1 MSEIASVAPPVAGR
15 HTGKVALV
23 TGGGTGIGAATA
35 ARLAAEGA
43 RVVVTGRRSEPLEAV
58 AGQISGRAIVADM
71 SDPAQVKAAVQQ
83 LIAEFGRLDLVV
95 ANAGAPSVSAVAD
108 TSDESWRASMAANVD
123 TAFFT
128 LRETLPAL
136 LQSRGS
142 AVLVSSTLGLSA
154 GPKVAEYT
162 TAKHAVI
169 GLAKSAARDY
179 SGAGVRVNTVCPG
192 WVRTAMS
199 EAGMA
204 QLAALT
210 GLPGVAEAYAKVTEQ
225 VPIGRAADP
234 AEIAS
239 IISFLGSAEASY
251 VTGAT
256 IAVDGGAD
264 IVDLPTLQM
273 TGVF

>member
-1 MSEIASVAPPVAGR
+1 MSEIFSVALPVAGR

-35 ARLAAEGA
+35 IRLAAEGA
-43 RVVVTGRRSEPLEAV
+43 RVVVTGRRSEPLETV
-58 AGQISGRAIVADM
+58 AEQISGRAIVADM
-71 SDPAQVKAAVQQ
+71 SNPAQIKVAVQR

-95 ANAGAPSVSAVAD
+95 ANAGAPSISAVAE
-108 TSDESWRASMAANVD
+108 TSDESWRASMAANLD

-136 LQSRGS
+136 MENRGS
-142 AVLVSSTLGLSA
+142 AVLVSSTLGLYA
-154 GPKVAEYT
+154 GPNVAEYT

-169 GLAKSAARDY
+169 GLGKSAARDY
-179 SGAGVRVNTVCPG
+179 SGVGVRVNTVCPG

-199 EAGMA
+199 DGGMA

-210 GLPGVAEAYAKVTEQ
+210 GLAGVDEAYAKVTEQ

-239 IISFLGSAEASY
+239 IISFLGSPEASY
-251 VTGAT
+251 ITGAT
-256 IAVDGGAD
+256 IAVDGGAGV
-264 IVDLPTLQM
+264 VDLPTLPM